1 MVEKLAKMAKSIVGL
16 PTDGIAKQPGL
27 KPQELTVL
35 LSELWFALRLGVW
48 LCLLPIFLRFRS
60 LPTLLRCFTLVRRGS
75 KTSSHLDMD
84 RAVQIAVRLCQ
95 IRLFYLPIF
104 PQLCLRQALALYRT
118 LNRMGYSAEIHF
130 GVLKDEKNFH
140 GHSWVTVQGEPV
152 ADTARS
158 GVFKVVY
165 SYPSDRSV
173 FASSNRRETER
184 SKNEP
189 IFNQA

>member
-1 MVEKLAKMAKSIVGL
+1 MAEKLAKMAKSIVGL
-16 PTDGIAKQPGL
+16 PTDDIAKQPGL

-35 LSELWFALRLGVW
+35 LSELWFALRLGMW
-48 LCLLPIFLRFRS
+48 LCALPISLRVRS
-60 LPTLLRCFTLVRRGS
+60 LPMVLEYLTPVREHQKRIS
-75 KTSSHLDMD
+75 FIETD
-84 RAVQIAVRLCQ
+84 RAVRIVVRLCQ
-95 IRLFYLPIF
+95 MRLFYLPIF
-104 PQLCLRQALALYRT
+104 PRPCLRQALALYRT
-118 LNRMGYSAEIHF
+118 LNRMGYSVEIHF

-140 GHSWVTVQGEPV
+140 GHSWVTLQGEPV

>member
-1 MVEKLAKMAKSIVGL
+1 M
-16 PTDGIAKQPGL
+16 
-27 KPQELTVL
+27 L
-35 LSELWFALRLGVW
+35 LSELWFALRLGMW
-48 LCLLPIFLRFRS
+48 LCLLPIFLCVRS
-60 LPTLLRCFTLVRRGS
+60 LPMLLQHLTPVREQQKRI
-75 KTSSHLDMD
+75 SSIETG
-84 RAVQIAVRLCQ
+84 RAVRIVVRLCQ
-95 IRLFYLPIF
+95 MRLFYLPIF
-104 PQLCLRQALALYRT
+104 PRPCLRQALALYRT
-118 LNRMGYSAEIHF
+118 LNRMGYSVEIHF

-140 GHSWVTVQGEPV
+140 GHSWVTMQGEPV

-189 IFNQA
+189 KFDEL